1 MLLLLASPFLV
12 RLAFRY
18 AVRAFCH
25 VHDVPR
31 RHPFWVEVEPEADD
45 EAPPSPSKS
54 VKVAPLYEETPVLRF
69 EPATTPRDLP
79 APTDAWSPSTTT
91 TTRDRP
97 APAAEPELSTTT
109 LRDRPAPAAE
119 PEPAT
124 TTRDRPAPAASRA
137 GDDAHREAAGSRE
150 KYAKKMIKQR
160 YEKKFAELRR
170 KQAAVEE
177 RLRRERA
184 SRDKCSQA
192 LDTVNDIAQE
202 AKSGA
207 VAPGR
212 VSMLE
217 MLGIGEGEAKEAADA
232 AGGDAQKA
240 EPAARALQAR
250 RGPSRS
256 HLATLPRW
264 PSSRRCLAT
273 MALRRAA
280 AASCGS
286 VVAAAAYKR
295 QTDPLHIFWDLDHT
309 LLCSHATAAQ
319 ATYTANVMRELD
331 GSAFATVTT
340 RDGVPSCVKRGKDLS
355 LVVDRSDRSLLFD
368 DRAKN
373 FRPQRGRN
381 GVLVKPYDRAATSD
395 AAEMLEMARCVGIAF
410 SARARRSAASTLRAA
425 RGGVFQSRLP
435 GA

>member
-1 MLLLLASPFLV
+1 MRLGAGPTLLLAVVLCLAAPAQSAVLNATVLVSCDSAVCINASWPNASLPAECDACGASATKRSQPDWPSFVLFMLLLLASPFLV

-97 APAAEPELSTTT
+97 APAAEPE
-109 LRDRPAPAAE
+109 
-119 PEPAT
+119 PAT
-124 TTRDRPAPAASRA
+124 TSTARQQDLAK
-137 GDDAHREAAGSRE
+137 

-240 EPAARALQAR
+240 E
-250 RGPSRS
+250 
-256 HLATLPRW
+256 
-264 PSSRRCLAT
+264 
-273 MALRRAA
+273 
-280 AASCGS
+280 
-286 VVAAAAYKR
+286 
-295 QTDPLHIFWDLDHT
+295 
-309 LLCSHATAAQ
+309 
-319 ATYTANVMRELD
+319 
-331 GSAFATVTT
+331 
-340 RDGVPSCVKRGKDLS
+340 LS
-355 LVVDRSDRSLLFD
+355 LLAGLFKPKPRAEPKSPEAEAPRSRTPKDRY
-368 DRAKN
+368 RA
-373 FRPQRGRN
+373 
-381 GVLVKPYDRAATSD
+381 
-395 AAEMLEMARCVGIAF
+395 
-410 SARARRSAASTLRAA
+410 
-425 RGGVFQSRLP
+425 
-435 GA
+435 

>member
-1 MLLLLASPFLV
+1 MRLGAGPTLLLAVVLCLAAPAQSAVLNATVLVSCDSAVCINASWPNASLPAECDACGASATKRSQPDWPSFVLFMLLLLASPFLV

-97 APAAEPELSTTT
+97 APAAEPE
-109 LRDRPAPAAE
+109 
-119 PEPAT
+119 PAT
-124 TTRDRPAPAASRA
+124 TSTARQQDLAK
-137 GDDAHREAAGSRE
+137 

-240 EPAARALQAR
+240 E
-250 RGPSRS
+250 
-256 HLATLPRW
+256 
-264 PSSRRCLAT
+264 
-273 MALRRAA
+273 
-280 AASCGS
+280 
-286 VVAAAAYKR
+286 
-295 QTDPLHIFWDLDHT
+295 
-309 LLCSHATAAQ
+309 
-319 ATYTANVMRELD
+319 
-331 GSAFATVTT
+331 
-340 RDGVPSCVKRGKDLS
+340 LS
-355 LVVDRSDRSLLFD
+355 LLAGLFKPKP
-368 DRAKN
+368 RAEPKS
-373 FRPQRGRN
+373 PE
-381 GVLVKPYDRAATSD
+381 
-395 AAEMLEMARCVGIAF
+395 AEAP
-410 SARARRSAASTLRAA
+410 RARTPKDRYRA
-425 RGGVFQSRLP
+425 
-435 GA
+435 

>member
-1 MLLLLASPFLV
+1 MRLGAGPTLLLAVVLCLAAPAQSAVLNATVLVSCDSAVCINASWPNASLPAECDACGASATKRSQPDWPSFVLFMLLLLASPFLV

-79 APTDAWSPSTTT
+79 APTAAWSPSTTT

-97 APAAEPELSTTT
+97 APAAEPE
-109 LRDRPAPAAE
+109 
-119 PEPAT
+119 PAT
-124 TTRDRPAPAASRA
+124 TSTARQQDLAK
-137 GDDAHREAAGSRE
+137 

-240 EPAARALQAR
+240 E
-250 RGPSRS
+250 
-256 HLATLPRW
+256 
-264 PSSRRCLAT
+264 
-273 MALRRAA
+273 
-280 AASCGS
+280 
-286 VVAAAAYKR
+286 
-295 QTDPLHIFWDLDHT
+295 
-309 LLCSHATAAQ
+309 
-319 ATYTANVMRELD
+319 
-331 GSAFATVTT
+331 
-340 RDGVPSCVKRGKDLS
+340 LS
-355 LVVDRSDRSLLFD
+355 LLAGLFKPKP
-368 DRAKN
+368 RAEPKS
-373 FRPQRGRN
+373 PE
-381 GVLVKPYDRAATSD
+381 
-395 AAEMLEMARCVGIAF
+395 AEAP
-410 SARARRSAASTLRAA
+410 RARTPKDRYRA
-425 RGGVFQSRLP
+425 
-435 GA
+435 

>member
-1 MLLLLASPFLV
+1 MRLGAGPTLLLAAVLCLAAPAQSAVLNATVLVSCDSAACINASWPNASLPAECDACGASATKRSQPDWPSFVLFMLLLLASPFLV

-97 APAAEPELSTTT
+97 APAAEPE
-109 LRDRPAPAAE
+109 
-119 PEPAT
+119 PAT
-124 TTRDRPAPAASRA
+124 TSTARQQDLAK
-137 GDDAHREAAGSRE
+137 

-240 EPAARALQAR
+240 E
-250 RGPSRS
+250 
-256 HLATLPRW
+256 
-264 PSSRRCLAT
+264 
-273 MALRRAA
+273 
-280 AASCGS
+280 
-286 VVAAAAYKR
+286 
-295 QTDPLHIFWDLDHT
+295 
-309 LLCSHATAAQ
+309 
-319 ATYTANVMRELD
+319 
-331 GSAFATVTT
+331 
-340 RDGVPSCVKRGKDLS
+340 LS
-355 LVVDRSDRSLLFD
+355 LLAGLFKPKP
-368 DRAKN
+368 RAEPKS
-373 FRPQRGRN
+373 PE
-381 GVLVKPYDRAATSD
+381 
-395 AAEMLEMARCVGIAF
+395 AEAP
-410 SARARRSAASTLRAA
+410 RARTPKDRYRA
-425 RGGVFQSRLP
+425 
-435 GA
+435 

>member
-1 MLLLLASPFLV
+1 MRLGAGPTLLLAVVLCLAAPAQSAVLNATVLVSCDSAVCINASWPNASLPAECDACGASATKRSQPDWPSFVLFMLLLLASPFLV

-79 APTDAWSPSTTT
+79 APTAAWSPSTTT

-97 APAAEPELSTTT
+97 APAAEPE
-109 LRDRPAPAAE
+109 
-119 PEPAT
+119 PAT
-124 TTRDRPAPAASRA
+124 TSTARQQDLAK
-137 GDDAHREAAGSRE
+137 

-240 EPAARALQAR
+240 E
-250 RGPSRS
+250 
-256 HLATLPRW
+256 
-264 PSSRRCLAT
+264 
-273 MALRRAA
+273 
-280 AASCGS
+280 
-286 VVAAAAYKR
+286 
-295 QTDPLHIFWDLDHT
+295 
-309 LLCSHATAAQ
+309 
-319 ATYTANVMRELD
+319 
-331 GSAFATVTT
+331 
-340 RDGVPSCVKRGKDLS
+340 LS
-355 LVVDRSDRSLLFD
+355 LLAGLFKPKPRAEPKSPEAEAPRSRTPKDRY
-368 DRAKN
+368 RA
-373 FRPQRGRN
+373 
-381 GVLVKPYDRAATSD
+381 
-395 AAEMLEMARCVGIAF
+395 
-410 SARARRSAASTLRAA
+410 
-425 RGGVFQSRLP
+425 
-435 GA
+435 

>member
-1 MLLLLASPFLV
+1 MRLSAGPTLLLAAVLCLAAPAQSAVLNATALVSCDSAACNASWPNASLPAECDACGASATKRSQPNWPSFVLFMLLLLASPFLV

-109 LRDRPAPAAE
+109 PRDRPTPAAEPELSTTTTRDRPAPAAE

-124 TTRDRPAPAASRA
+124 TSTARQQDLAK
-137 GDDAHREAAGSRE
+137 

-240 EPAARALQAR
+240 E
-250 RGPSRS
+250 
-256 HLATLPRW
+256 
-264 PSSRRCLAT
+264 
-273 MALRRAA
+273 
-280 AASCGS
+280 
-286 VVAAAAYKR
+286 
-295 QTDPLHIFWDLDHT
+295 
-309 LLCSHATAAQ
+309 
-319 ATYTANVMRELD
+319 
-331 GSAFATVTT
+331 
-340 RDGVPSCVKRGKDLS
+340 LS
-355 LVVDRSDRSLLFD
+355 LLAGLFKPKPRAEPKSPEAEAPRSRTPKDRY
-368 DRAKN
+368 RA
-373 FRPQRGRN
+373 
-381 GVLVKPYDRAATSD
+381 
-395 AAEMLEMARCVGIAF
+395 
-410 SARARRSAASTLRAA
+410 
-425 RGGVFQSRLP
+425 
-435 GA
+435 

>member
-1 MLLLLASPFLV
+1 MRLGAGPTLLLAVVLCLAAPAQSAVLNATVLVSCDSAVCINASWPNASLPAECDACGASATKRSQPDWPSFVLFMLLLLASPFLV

-97 APAAEPELSTTT
+97 APAAEPERAATPRDRPAPAAEPELSTTT
-109 LRDRPAPAAE
+109 PRDRPAPAAE

-124 TTRDRPAPAASRA
+124 TSTARQQDLAK
-137 GDDAHREAAGSRE
+137 

-240 EPAARALQAR
+240 E
-250 RGPSRS
+250 
-256 HLATLPRW
+256 
-264 PSSRRCLAT
+264 
-273 MALRRAA
+273 
-280 AASCGS
+280 
-286 VVAAAAYKR
+286 
-295 QTDPLHIFWDLDHT
+295 
-309 LLCSHATAAQ
+309 
-319 ATYTANVMRELD
+319 
-331 GSAFATVTT
+331 
-340 RDGVPSCVKRGKDLS
+340 LS
-355 LVVDRSDRSLLFD
+355 LLAGLFKPKP
-368 DRAKN
+368 RAEPKS
-373 FRPQRGRN
+373 PE
-381 GVLVKPYDRAATSD
+381 
-395 AAEMLEMARCVGIAF
+395 AEAP
-410 SARARRSAASTLRAA
+410 RARTPKDRYRA
-425 RGGVFQSRLP
+425 
-435 GA
+435 

>member
-1 MLLLLASPFLV
+1 MRLGAGPTLLLAVVLCLAAPAQSAVLNATVLVSCDSAVCINASWPNASLPAECDACGASATKRSQPDWPSFVLFMLLLLASPFLV

-31 RHPFWVEVEPEADD
+31 RHPFWVVVEPEADD

-97 APAAEPELSTTT
+97 APAAEPE
-109 LRDRPAPAAE
+109 
-119 PEPAT
+119 PAT
-124 TTRDRPAPAASRA
+124 TSTARQQDLAK
-137 GDDAHREAAGSRE
+137 

-240 EPAARALQAR
+240 E
-250 RGPSRS
+250 
-256 HLATLPRW
+256 
-264 PSSRRCLAT
+264 
-273 MALRRAA
+273 
-280 AASCGS
+280 
-286 VVAAAAYKR
+286 
-295 QTDPLHIFWDLDHT
+295 
-309 LLCSHATAAQ
+309 
-319 ATYTANVMRELD
+319 
-331 GSAFATVTT
+331 
-340 RDGVPSCVKRGKDLS
+340 LS
-355 LVVDRSDRSLLFD
+355 LLAGLFKPKP
-368 DRAKN
+368 RAEPKS
-373 FRPQRGRN
+373 PE
-381 GVLVKPYDRAATSD
+381 
-395 AAEMLEMARCVGIAF
+395 AEAP
-410 SARARRSAASTLRAA
+410 RARTPKDRYRA
-425 RGGVFQSRLP
+425 
-435 GA
+435 

>member
-1 MLLLLASPFLV
+1 MRLGAGPTLLLTAVLCLAAPAQSAVLNATALVSCDSAACANASWPNASLPAECDACGASATKRSQPDWPSFVLFMLLLLASPFLV

-79 APTDAWSPSTTT
+79 APTAAWSPSTTT

-97 APAAEPELSTTT
+97 APAAEPE
-109 LRDRPAPAAE
+109 
-119 PEPAT
+119 PAT
-124 TTRDRPAPAASRA
+124 TSTARQQALAK
-137 GDDAHREAAGSRE
+137 
-150 KYAKKMIKQR
+150 KYANKMIKQR

-240 EPAARALQAR
+240 E
-250 RGPSRS
+250 
-256 HLATLPRW
+256 
-264 PSSRRCLAT
+264 
-273 MALRRAA
+273 
-280 AASCGS
+280 
-286 VVAAAAYKR
+286 
-295 QTDPLHIFWDLDHT
+295 
-309 LLCSHATAAQ
+309 
-319 ATYTANVMRELD
+319 
-331 GSAFATVTT
+331 
-340 RDGVPSCVKRGKDLS
+340 LS
-355 LVVDRSDRSLLFD
+355 LLAGLFKPKPRAEPKSPEAEAPRSRTPKDRY
-368 DRAKN
+368 RA
-373 FRPQRGRN
+373 
-381 GVLVKPYDRAATSD
+381 
-395 AAEMLEMARCVGIAF
+395 
-410 SARARRSAASTLRAA
+410 
-425 RGGVFQSRLP
+425 
-435 GA
+435 

>member
-1 MLLLLASPFLV
+1 MRLGISPTLLLAAVLCLAAPAQSAVLNATVLVSCDSAACINASWPNASLPAECDACGASATKRSQPDWPSFVLFMLLLLASPFLV

-79 APTDAWSPSTTT
+79 APTAAWSPSTTT

-97 APAAEPELSTTT
+97 APAAEPE
-109 LRDRPAPAAE
+109 
-119 PEPAT
+119 PAT
-124 TTRDRPAPAASRA
+124 TSTARQQDLAK
-137 GDDAHREAAGSRE
+137 

-240 EPAARALQAR
+240 E
-250 RGPSRS
+250 
-256 HLATLPRW
+256 
-264 PSSRRCLAT
+264 
-273 MALRRAA
+273 
-280 AASCGS
+280 
-286 VVAAAAYKR
+286 
-295 QTDPLHIFWDLDHT
+295 
-309 LLCSHATAAQ
+309 
-319 ATYTANVMRELD
+319 
-331 GSAFATVTT
+331 
-340 RDGVPSCVKRGKDLS
+340 LS
-355 LVVDRSDRSLLFD
+355 LLAGLFKPKPRAEPKSPEAEAPRSRTPKDRY
-368 DRAKN
+368 RA
-373 FRPQRGRN
+373 
-381 GVLVKPYDRAATSD
+381 
-395 AAEMLEMARCVGIAF
+395 
-410 SARARRSAASTLRAA
+410 
-425 RGGVFQSRLP
+425 
-435 GA
+435 

>member
-1 MLLLLASPFLV
+1 MRLGAGPTLLLAAVLCLAAPAQSAVLNATALVSCDSAVCINASWPNASLPAECDACGASATKRSQPDWPSFVLFMLLLLASPFLV

-79 APTDAWSPSTTT
+79 APTAAWSPSTTT

-97 APAAEPELSTTT
+97 APAAEPE
-109 LRDRPAPAAE
+109 
-119 PEPAT
+119 PAT
-124 TTRDRPAPAASRA
+124 TSTARQQDLAK
-137 GDDAHREAAGSRE
+137 

-240 EPAARALQAR
+240 E
-250 RGPSRS
+250 
-256 HLATLPRW
+256 
-264 PSSRRCLAT
+264 
-273 MALRRAA
+273 
-280 AASCGS
+280 
-286 VVAAAAYKR
+286 
-295 QTDPLHIFWDLDHT
+295 
-309 LLCSHATAAQ
+309 
-319 ATYTANVMRELD
+319 
-331 GSAFATVTT
+331 
-340 RDGVPSCVKRGKDLS
+340 LS
-355 LVVDRSDRSLLFD
+355 LLAGLFKPKP
-368 DRAKN
+368 RAEPKS
-373 FRPQRGRN
+373 PE
-381 GVLVKPYDRAATSD
+381 
-395 AAEMLEMARCVGIAF
+395 AEAP
-410 SARARRSAASTLRAA
+410 RARTPKDRYRA
-425 RGGVFQSRLP
+425 
-435 GA
+435 

>member
-1 MLLLLASPFLV
+1 MRLGAGPTLLLAAVLCLAAPAQSAVLNATALVSCDSAACINASWPNASLPAECDACGASATKRSQPDWPSFVLFMLLLLASPFLV

-97 APAAEPELSTTT
+97 APAAEPE
-109 LRDRPAPAAE
+109 
-119 PEPAT
+119 PAT
-124 TTRDRPAPAASRA
+124 TSTARQQDLAK
-137 GDDAHREAAGSRE
+137 

-240 EPAARALQAR
+240 E
-250 RGPSRS
+250 
-256 HLATLPRW
+256 
-264 PSSRRCLAT
+264 
-273 MALRRAA
+273 
-280 AASCGS
+280 
-286 VVAAAAYKR
+286 
-295 QTDPLHIFWDLDHT
+295 
-309 LLCSHATAAQ
+309 
-319 ATYTANVMRELD
+319 
-331 GSAFATVTT
+331 
-340 RDGVPSCVKRGKDLS
+340 LS
-355 LVVDRSDRSLLFD
+355 LLAGLFKPKPRAEPKSPEAEAPRSRTPKDRY
-368 DRAKN
+368 RA
-373 FRPQRGRN
+373 
-381 GVLVKPYDRAATSD
+381 
-395 AAEMLEMARCVGIAF
+395 
-410 SARARRSAASTLRAA
+410 
-425 RGGVFQSRLP
+425 
-435 GA
+435 